1 VKEAVFAQIFFFL
14 RSILFGG
21 LVLFLYDAIRIL
33 RRIVRHSSMMICAE
47 DFLYWILIAGL
58 SFEVLYY
65 YNWGELRGFFF
76 VAVLAGMVFYYL
88 KISPIIMRWAW
99 RVIQKERQIG
109 QPKKEKLKLFFVRI
123 VRNCRNGLKDTEK
136 EVKITFNRKN
146 KRGESNQKKV
156 QKKWKKH

>member
-1 VKEAVFAQIFFFL
+1 
-14 RSILFGG
+14 
-21 LVLFLYDAIRIL
+21 
-33 RRIVRHSSMMICAE
+33 
-47 DFLYWILIAGL
+47 
-58 SFEVLYY
+58 
-65 YNWGELRGFFF
+65 
-76 VAVLAGMVFYYL
+76 
-88 KISPIIMRWAW
+88 MRWAW